1 MPYSYKRIA
10 VKVGSNVLTDKAG
23 KLDVKVVEQLVDQ
36 LAHLSSSG
44 VELILISSGAV
55 ASGRSTITT
64 TEKINPVSARQL
76 LSSVGQVKLINT
88 YARFFEKQKMQVA
101 QVLVTKEDFRTRT
114 HYLNMKNC
122 LQVLLQNKIIPI
134 VNENDVVSITELMFT
149 DNDELAGLVTN
160 MINADALLL
169 LSNIEGVYSGDPEA
183 PESRLIAEIKGDEID
198 FAEIISSKKS
208 QFGRGGMIT
217 KCNMAAKI
225 AASGVHVFIANGR
238 IPQVIS
244 KIATGEAIGTHFLP
258 KKKLKSG
265 VKKWIAHSSGF
276 TKGKVYIN
284 QGASQALL
292 STKATS
298 LLPIGI
304 VRFSGE
310 FRKGDLL
317 EIINEKEEI
326 IGWGVAQYGID
337 KANETIGAHKQKP
350 LIHYDYLYLK

>member
-1 MPYSYKRIA
+1 MSYQYKRIA
-10 VKVGSNVLTDKAG
+10 VKVGSNVLAG
-23 KLDVKVVEQLVDQ
+23 SNGQLNEPVIKQLVEQLAT
-36 LAHLSSSG
+36 LTAAG
-44 VELILISSGAV
+44 VEIILISSGAV
-55 ASGRSTITT
+55 AAGRSTISIS
-64 TEKINPVSARQL
+64 EKANPVSVRQL

-88 YARFFEKQKMQVA
+88 YARYFEQQKRQVA

-160 MINADALLL
+160 MINADALLI
-169 LSNIEGVYSGDPEA
+169 LSNIDGVFSGDPGN
-183 PESRLIAEIKGDEID
+183 PESKLIREIKGNEIN
-198 FAEIISSKKS
+198 FAGIISNKKS

-225 AASGVHVFIANGR
+225 AASGIDVYIANGTSK
-238 IPQVIS
+238 QVITR
-244 KIATGEAIGTHFLP
+244 IAAGEVVGTHFLP
-258 KKKLKSG
+258 DKKLKSE

-284 QGASQALL
+284 KGASQALL
-292 STKATS
+292 SSKATS

-304 VRFSGE
+304 ARLSGD

-317 EIINEKEEI
+317 EIVNDDEEI
-326 IGWGVAQYGID
+326 IGWGVAQYGAE
-337 KANETIGAHKQKP
+337 KATEKIGTHKQKP